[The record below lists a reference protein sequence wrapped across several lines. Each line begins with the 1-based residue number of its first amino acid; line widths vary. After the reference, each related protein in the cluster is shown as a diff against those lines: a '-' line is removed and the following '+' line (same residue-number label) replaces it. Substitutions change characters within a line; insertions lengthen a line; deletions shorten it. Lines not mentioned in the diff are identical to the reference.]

1 MSQLNDLYAED
12 ACALWHLRH
21 GATNAPN
28 VRLTNLV
35 RFDERLEAYLGALRI
50 AGEAGWCA
58 VTAEREAGNVGAV
71 FVAAS
76 FAVTA
81 GAAERFEAIEPDAD
95 HREMISA
102 LAWVDRS
109 AAGPVLD
116 RLANAADPRCRAI
129 AVATWGARRSGRDL
143 ELERPLTDASPLVRA
158 SAYRTAGQLGRADL
172 IARLPSG
179 GDDPQCRFWSAWAA
193 ARMGAVEPL
202 DTLADIAWNNLPHAD
217 LALDMLLRRLEVAR
231 ANAWLRDFAKLP
243 ERQRSVVCATGAI
256 GDPLYIPWLIERMA
270 EPAIARLAGQSFS
283 TITGVDLAYR
293 DLDRRA
299 PADFQS
305 GPTDDAA
312 DENVE
317 LDADEYLPWP
327 DPQRIARWWTAN
339 QSRFRNRNTLFP
351 GLAKDGDGLAGRISQ
366 RIPAPAACG
375 GT

>member
-1 MSQLNDLYAED
+1 
-12 ACALWHLRH
+12 
-21 GATNAPN
+21 
-28 VRLTNLV
+28 
-35 RFDERLEAYLGALRI
+35 
-50 AGEAGWCA
+50 
-58 VTAEREAGNVGAV
+58 
-71 FVAAS
+71 
-76 FAVTA
+76 
-81 GAAERFEAIEPDAD
+81 
-95 HREMISA
+95 
-102 LAWVDRS
+102 
-109 AAGPVLD
+109 
-116 RLANAADPRCRAI
+116 
-129 AVATWGARRSGRDL
+129 
-143 ELERPLTDASPLVRA
+143 
-158 SAYRTAGQLGRADL
+158 
-172 IARLPSG
+172 
-179 GDDPQCRFWSAWAA
+179 
-193 ARMGAVEPL
+193 MGAVEPL

-339 QSRFRNRNTLFP
+339 QSRFGIGTPYFLGSPKTAMDWLDALANAFQPQRRAAALELAIRQPRRAMFEVRARGRLQRRLLARGP
-351 GLAKDGDGLAGRISQ
+351 GGE
-366 RIPAPAACG
+366 
-375 GT
+375 